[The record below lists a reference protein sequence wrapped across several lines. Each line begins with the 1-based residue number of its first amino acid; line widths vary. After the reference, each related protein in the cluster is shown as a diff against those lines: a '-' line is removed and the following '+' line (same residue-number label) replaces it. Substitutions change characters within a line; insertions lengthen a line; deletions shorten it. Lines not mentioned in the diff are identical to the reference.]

1 MSYIANLLGYLL
13 NFIYN
18 LVQNYGIAIIIFS
31 ILTKLIL
38 LPFSIKQQK
47 TMKKTSKIQGES
59 KRIQSLYKND
69 PQKMNQEIMELYK
82 REKMSP
88 FSGCITS
95 ILQIVLVLAMFYL
108 VKSPLTFMKKIDTTT
123 INNYVNEMQ
132 EQNIEINKAYPEIT
146 IIKEKGNN
154 PDININMNLFGIDL
168 SSVPS
173 GDLKDYKVYII
184 PVLYILSSIV
194 SMKLTT
200 NMTKNQ
206 NKETGKEDEIDMTQQ
221 MNKTMTWMIPIAAVS
236 IAFVAPLGLALY
248 WLMSNITMIVER
260 LLINKFIKDKED
272 VVNE

>member
-1 MSYIANLLGYLL
+1 M
-13 NFIYN
+13 
-18 LVQNYGIAIIIFS
+18 V
-31 ILTKLIL
+31 
-38 LPFSIKQQK
+38 KQQK

-206 NKETGKEDEIDMTQQ
+206 NKKTGKEDEIDMTQQ

>member
-38 LPFSIKQQK
+38 LPFSMKQQK

-69 PQKMNQEIMELYK
+69 PQKMNQEIMDLYK

-108 VKSPLTFMKKIDTTT
+108 VKSPLTFMKKIDSTT
-123 INNYVNEMQ
+123 INNYINEMQ
-132 EQNIEINKAYPEIT
+132 AQNIEINKAYPEIT

-154 PDININMNLFGIDL
+154 PDININMDLLGIDL
-168 SSVPS
+168 STVPS

-184 PVLYILSSIV
+184 PILYILSSII
-194 SMKLTT
+194 SMKITT
-200 NMTKNQ
+200 NMTNNKNKQ
-206 NKETGKEDEIDMTQQ
+206 EGKEDEIDMTQQ

-248 WLMSNITMIVER
+248 WLMSNVTMIIER
-260 LLINKFIKDKED
+260 LLVNKFMKDKED
-272 VVNE
+272 IVNE